1 MNIKKI
7 TLIVKFGFLFGRNKK
22 YCDNPFDYH
31 SILPVM
37 QSLPKTGIKANCRR
51 DRIFRALVYTGIAP
65 DTLCGQ
71 NPLVVVFILQQFD
84 IHGAYFLHRYR
95 SQYTWQESTFTLSKA
110 KSEVNFL
117 KYGNRADIF
126 AKSPVVF

>member
-84 IHGAYFLHRYR
+84 IHGAYFL
-95 SQYTWQESTFTLSKA
+95 TDTA
-110 KSEVNFL
+110 VNTPGRIYLHFKQGKTGGDFL